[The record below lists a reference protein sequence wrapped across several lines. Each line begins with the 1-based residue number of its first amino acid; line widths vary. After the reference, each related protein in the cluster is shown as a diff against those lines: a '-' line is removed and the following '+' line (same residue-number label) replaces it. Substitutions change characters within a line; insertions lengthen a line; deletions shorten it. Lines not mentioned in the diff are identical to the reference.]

1 MCPVEGFNLLHMLL
15 FFAGAIK
22 HHFQHSTGIISYDW
36 GEGIKPTFSD
46 WRAWSISNQ
55 WKLVGRNSL
64 LTLHGG
70 MGLWTKVLWI
80 LWHVVRCLYNP
91 WQHYVT
97 LPLFTSRWT
106 LDDNCMSS
114 DNFFRIKVSRSGE
127 RVEFGV
133 SLWAQVLLGNQS
145 IEIGQL
151 HLWQISW
158 PVCGSG
164 LVFVVYTDI
173 CPDVIAGQRKDRL
186 QVKDATKGARSSW
199 EKESEKC
206 LARQPTAGCKNWG
219 TEQQFSSA
227 PPVPSAPLPPDAWL
241 KHGGSWSRTGHPC
254 RMQSNNWK
262 WKTCTDE
269 KLIL

>member
-1 MCPVEGFNLLHMLL
+1 
-15 FFAGAIK
+15 
-22 HHFQHSTGIISYDW
+22 
-36 GEGIKPTFSD
+36 
-46 WRAWSISNQ
+46 
-55 WKLVGRNSL
+55 
-64 LTLHGG
+64 
-70 MGLWTKVLWI
+70 
-80 LWHVVRCLYNP
+80 
-91 WQHYVT
+91 
-97 LPLFTSRWT
+97 
-106 LDDNCMSS
+106 MSS

-206 LARQPTAGCKNWG
+206 LARRPTAGCQKLEYR
-219 TEQQFSSA
+219 TTIQLRSA
-227 PPVPSAPLPPDAWL
+227 CAKCTSASRRLIEARRQLISHWASLQDA
-241 KHGGSWSRTGHPC
+241 K
-254 RMQSNNWK
+254 
-262 WKTCTDE
+262 
-269 KLIL
+269 